1 MMDRKKFV
9 KTLGICVVGIP
20 LASQVLQS
28 CSSIYYADTLEKGGK
43 IIVEKSEFIN
53 DKNKERKYVLVT
65 PQGTDFPIS
74 LYKIEEDNY
83 VASLLKCTHRGCEL
97 NVGGNIYSCPCH
109 GSEFTTTGEVLEGPA
124 EEQLKTF
131 KTTTDD
137 QNIYIYLN

>member
-1 MMDRKKFV
+1 MDRKKFV
-9 KTLGICVVGIP
+9 RTLGICVVGIP

-28 CSSIYYADTLEKGGK
+28 CTSIYYANTSEEAGK
-43 IIVEKSEFIN
+43 ITVAKSEFLN
-53 DKNKERKYVLVT
+53 EKEKRRQFVLVT
-65 PQGTDFPIS
+65 PRGTDFPIS
-74 LYKIEEDNY
+74 LYKMGEDDY

-124 EEQLKTF
+124 EQQLKTF

-137 QNIYIYLN
+137 QNIYIYFS

>member
-9 KTLGICVVGIP
+9 KTLGICVVGVP
-20 LASQVLQS
+20 LMSQVLQS
-28 CSSIYYADTLEKGGK
+28 CSSIYYAEISEKKGK
-43 IIVEKSEFIN
+43 LTIAKSEFI
-53 DKNKERKYVLVT
+53 DQKDKERKFVLVT

-74 LYKIEEDNY
+74 LYKIEEDSY

-137 QNIYIYLN
+137 QNIYIHLN